1 MTVLKEQKVELIIQ
15 NMEIMITNAVSPKQ
29 SEALLQAFHD
39 ARFFLDIQLLRIFQA
54 SLKTLHSKEITDTVL
69 IRDSILTA
77 LNQESNEI
85 NNTPSLR
92 ALRMARAEELMAS
105 MLSFAP
111 IPPEQN
117 QSTPQL

>member
-1 MTVLKEQKVELIIQ
+1 MTALNEQKVELIIQ

-39 ARFFLDIQLLRIFQA
+39 ARFLLDIQLLRIFQA
-54 SLKTLHSKEITDTVL
+54 SLKTLHRKEVTDSAL

-77 LNQESNEI
+77 LLEESHEI
-85 NNTPSLR
+85 NNNPAVK
-92 ALRMARAEELMAS
+92 ALRMARAEEIMES

-111 IPPEQN
+111 LPPE
-117 QSTPQL
+117 